1 MGLKL
6 FRSTGYGSLL
16 DTQTAATWQKQA
28 KLGPMGRNPVAMLAV
43 VSLWLATVAN
53 LALWRELG
61 RLGQLQSAGGY
72 AFAVAFAAIIF
83 GALCALG
90 ALLAW
95 RRSIKPVLVCL
106 CLAAA
111 LGMHFMLSYGVVID
125 TTMIVNVLQT
135 DPRET
140 RDLLSWKLLFTV
152 LIVAGVPSLWLWRQN
167 VQRLTWPRQ
176 ALRNLVFG
184 TAGCI
189 IIAVA
194 MALSFQTFS
203 SNMRNHT
210 QLRYLINPLN
220 SLYALTN
227 LATKPL
233 RKGPMPMLSLAEDA
247 KLGASY
253 ALPANK
259 PPLMVLVVGETARAG
274 NFGINGYAR
283 QTTPELAALSSTE
296 RMASM
301 RNVWSCGT
309 STATSLPCMFSHLGK
324 DGFESRNSN
333 YENLVDVLQR
343 AGLAVLWLDNQSG
356 CKGLCDRIPNA
367 YTTGGKDPKLCPSGE
382 CFDAIMLDKLDER
395 IAALSAAQRANGV
408 VVVLHQMGSHG
419 PAYYKRVPQAFKKFT
434 PECASNALQDCSREQ
449 VVNSYDNTIA
459 YTDHF
464 LATTI
469 KWLKTKEGNSQTAMV
484 YVADHGESLGE
495 NNIYLHGLPYAIA
508 PDVQKRVPWIT
519 WLSSSFAAR
528 SKVDV
533 ACLNS
538 RADIRTTHDNYFHS
552 VVGLLDVKT
561 SVYRRDW
568 DVYAPCVK

>member
-6 FRSTGYGSLL
+6 FRSTGYNSIL
-16 DTQTAATWQKQA
+16 DTQTAALWQKTS
-28 KLGPMGRNPVAMLAV
+28 KGPLGRNPVALVAG
-43 VSLWLATVAN
+43 VSLWLATVGN
-53 LALWRELG
+53 WALWRELS

-72 AFAVAFAAIIF
+72 AFAVAFGCIIF
-83 GALCALG
+83 GALCTLG
-90 ALLAW
+90 AFLAW
-95 RRSIKPVLVCL
+95 RRSIKPALVFV

-140 RDLLSWKLLFTV
+140 RDLLSWKMLFTV
-152 LIVAGVPSLWLWRQN
+152 LVVAGLPSLWLYKQN
-167 VQRLTWPRQ
+167 VQRLTLPKQ
-176 ALRNLVFG
+176 AWRNVVFSLV
-184 TAGCI
+184 ACVI
-189 IIAVA
+189 MIVA
-194 MALSFQTFS
+194 LALSFQTFS

-220 SLYALTN
+220 SLYALGN

-233 RKGPMPMLSLAEDA
+233 RKGPMAMVKLGEDA

-259 PPLMVLVVGETARAG
+259 PPLMLLVVGETARVG

-283 QTTPELAALSSTE
+283 PTTPELAALASTE
-296 RMASM
+296 RMASL

-324 DGFESRNSN
+324 EAFESRNAN

-356 CKGLCDRIPNA
+356 CKGLCDRIPSADISNS
-367 YTTGGKDPKLCPSGE
+367 KDAKLCEGGE
-382 CFDAIMLDKLDER
+382 CFDAVMLAKLDER
-395 IAALSAAQRANGV
+395 IAALSAAQRAKGV
-408 VVVLHQMGSHG
+408 VVVMHQMGSHG
-419 PAYYKRVPQAFKKFT
+419 PAYYKRVPAAFKKFT
-434 PECASNALQDCSREQ
+434 PGCDSNALQDCSREQ

-464 LATTI
+464 LASAI
-469 KWLKTKEGNSQTAMV
+469 KWLKAKDSVAQAAMV

-519 WLSSSFAAR
+519 WLSSSYAAR

-533 ACLNS
+533 ACLNT
-538 RADIRTTHDNYFHS
+538 RADTRLSHDSYFHS

-561 SVYRRDW
+561 AVYRRDL
-568 DVYAPCVK
+568 DVYASCVK

>member
-6 FRSTGYGSLL
+6 FRSTGYNSIL
-16 DTQTAATWQKQA
+16 DTQTAAAWQKTGS
-28 KLGPMGRNPVAMLAV
+28 GPMGRNPVALLAA
-43 VSLWLATVAN
+43 VSLWLATVGN
-53 LALWRELG
+53 WALWRELG
-61 RLGQLQSAGGY
+61 RLGQLQSVGGY
-72 AFAVAFAAIIF
+72 AFALAFACIIF
-83 GALCALG
+83 GALCTLG
-90 ALLAW
+90 AILAW
-95 RRSIKPVLVCL
+95 RLSIKPALVFV

-111 LGMHFMLSYGVVID
+111 FGMHFMLSYGVVID

-140 RDLLSWKLLFTV
+140 RDLLNWKMLFTV
-152 LIVAGVPSLWLWRQN
+152 LAVAGLPSLWLWRQK
-167 VQRLTWPRQ
+167 VQRVPWPRQ

-184 TAGCI
+184 
-189 IIAVA
+189 IAAFIVMVVA
-194 MALSFQTFS
+194 LGLSFQTFS

-220 SLYALTN
+220 SLYALGN

-233 RKGPMPMLSLAEDA
+233 RKGPMPMTKLGEDA

-259 PPLMVLVVGETARAG
+259 PPLMVLVLGETARVG
-274 NFGINGYAR
+274 NFGINGYTR
-283 QTTPELAALSSTE
+283 QTTPELAALATSE
-296 RMASM
+296 RMVSL
-301 RNVWSCGT
+301 RNAWSCGT

-324 DGFESRNSN
+324 EGFESRNAN

-356 CKGLCDRIPNA
+356 CKGLCDRIPDV
-367 YTTGGKDPKLCPSGE
+367 TTSGLKNPQLCPSGE

-395 IAALSAAQRANGV
+395 IAALSAAQRAKGV
-408 VVVLHQMGSHG
+408 VVVMHQMGSHG
-419 PAYYKRVPQAFKKFT
+419 PAYYKRVPPAFKKFT

-464 LATTI
+464 LAATI
-469 KWLKTKEGNSQTAMV
+469 KWLKARESVAHPVMV
-484 YVADHGESLGE
+484 YVSDHGESLGE

-519 WLSSSFAAR
+519 WLSGGFAAR
-528 SKVDV
+528 SKVDT
-533 ACLNS
+533 ACLAS
-538 RADIRTTHDNYFHS
+538 RADTRFTHDSYFHS
-552 VVGLLDVKT
+552 VLGLLDVKT
-561 SVYRRDW
+561 SVYRRDL
-568 DVYAPCVK
+568 DLYAPCVK